1 MVAMMAKRPK
11 APPEQKQMMP
21 EPEKERLA
29 ADRQNEQQGYP
40 QNNFAFGAAAL
51 VGLIA
56 LIVVLYVTGVLKP

>member
-1 MVAMMAKRPK
+1 MPKRPNV
-11 APPEQKQMMP
+11 PPERKQMLP

-56 LIVVLYVTGVLKP
+56 LIVVLYMTGVLKP